1 MAPGHPRHQ
10 VHGRRS
16 AATASAAQFPDEI
29 GKRLIALLKEQPHGL
44 DHNAGAC
51 WARDL

>member
-1 MAPGHPRHQ
+1 VASSHSGHK
-10 VHGRRS
+10 VHGRRPT
-16 AATASAAQFPDEI
+16 AAASAAQFPDKI
-29 GKRLIALLKEQPHGL
+29 GKRLITLLKEQPHGL